1 MRKQALGNM
10 SLAEARERLLLS
22 FRFSPQTERVPVPQA
37 RGRVTAEPVY
47 ARLSM
52 PPFPA
57 AAMDGI
63 AVRADRTR
71 DASPARPL
79 RLEEGWTAIPST
91 PGIPSRRGW
100 MR

>member
-1 MRKQALGNM
+1 M

-71 DASPARPL
+71 DASPRSEEHTSEL
-79 RLEEGWTAIPST
+79 QSRENLVCLLLLEKKQIAHL
-91 PGIPSRRGW
+91 SRCS
-100 MR
+100 